1 MKKTKSSN
9 TVQKFIG
16 FLIALALLVV
26 AVPVFQLVLGFTNP
40 TANPPTEG
48 GKLVA
53 SGDDLSISNAK
64 LVDVATPISDND
76 AANKAYVDAQ
86 VGGGG
91 LVTLFGVRGP
101 FPSAGNILRVGGS
114 IGACLRWYNNGSGS
128 CTNSYSA
135 ATPAGFASATI
146 CEDTLGEGSTKVMD
160 GYGPFNEIYMS
171 GGYGLNPDG
180 SLNTAEGETENTDEG
195 MAYGASMVSIN
206 DSICSLSPYHVV
218 RINSAQP
225 GNIQVAGS
233 DTVVAACAQ
242 GGNATC
248 NVCTVCTAP

>member
-1 MKKTKSSN
+1 MKQDNTKTAP
-9 TVQKFIG
+9 KFIG
-16 FLIALALLVV
+16 FLIALILLVI

-40 TANPPTEG
+40 TANPPNEG
-48 GKLVA
+48 GKLAA
-53 SGDDLSISNAK
+53 SGDDLSISNVK
-64 LVDVATPISDND
+64 LVDVASPVADND
-76 AANKAYVDAQ
+76 AANKAYVDGQ

-91 LVTLFGVRGP
+91 LVTLFGVRGS
-101 FPSAGNILRVGGS
+101 FPGAGSVLRPGGS
-114 IGACLRWYNNGSGS
+114 IATCLRWYNNGSGS
-128 CTNSYSA
+128 CTNSYTA
-135 ATPAGFASATI
+135 PTPAGFASATI
-146 CEDTLGEGSTKVMD
+146 CQDTLGAGSTKLMD
-160 GYGPFNEIYMS
+160 GYGPFNEIYMT

-180 SLNTAEGETENTDEG
+180 SPNPANGEEENTEEG
-195 MAYGASMVSIN
+195 SAYGSSMVSIN

>member
-1 MKKTKSSN
+1 MTKKENTK

-26 AVPVFQLVLGFTNP
+26 VVPVFQLVLGFTNP

-48 GKLVA
+48 GKLAA
-53 SGDDLSISNAK
+53 SGDDLSISNVK
-64 LVDVATPISDND
+64 LVDLASPIGDND

-91 LVTLFGVRGP
+91 MITLYGIRGS
-101 FPSAGNILRVGGS
+101 FPTAGTVLRPGGS
-114 IGACLRWYNNGSGS
+114 IGTCLRWYNNGSGS

-135 ATPAGFASATI
+135 PVPAGFASATI

-180 SLNTAEGETENTDEG
+180 SLNPVEGETQATTEG
-195 MAYGASMVSIN
+195 AAYGASMASIN
-206 DSICSLSPYHVV
+206 DSICSLSPYHIV
-218 RINSAQP
+218 RLNNALP
-225 GNIQVAGS
+225 GTTQVAGS
-233 DTVVAACAQ
+233 DTVVAACGQ
-242 GGNATC
+242 GGSASC
-248 NVCTVCTAP
+248 NVCTICTAP